1 MSDKPTAAR
10 DAYGHL
16 APKFAQVTDEVLFGD
31 IWRDADLSPRDRSVV
46 TVSSLISLYRI
57 NELPY
62 HVKIALDNGVTKKE
76 IIAMITHLA
85 FYSGWPTAASAMT
98 IANKVFEEAGV

>member
-1 MSDKPTAAR
+1 MPDKPTAAR

-16 APKFAQVTDEVLFGD
+16 APKFAEVTDEVLFGD

-57 NELPY
+57 NELLY
-62 HVKIALDNGVTKKE
+62 RDLRH
-76 IIAMITHLA
+76 
-85 FYSGWPTAASAMT
+85 S
-98 IANKVFEEAGV
+98 

>member
-31 IWRDADLSPRDRSVV
+31 IWRDPDLSPRDRSVV

-62 HVKIALDNGVTKKE
+62 HVKIALDNGVTKRE

-98 IANKVFEEAGV
+98 IANKVFDEAGV

>member
-10 DAYGHL
+10 DAYGQL
-16 APKFAQVTDEVLFGD
+16 APKFAEVTDEVLFGD
-31 IWRDADLSPRDRSVV
+31 IWRQPDLSPRDRSVV

-62 HVKIALDNGVTKKE
+62 HVKIALDNGVTKQE

-98 IANKVFEEAGV
+98 IANKVFTEAGV

>member
-98 IANKVFEEAGV
+98 IANKVFDEAGV

>member
-10 DAYGHL
+10 QAYGHL
-16 APKFAQVTDEVLFGD
+16 APKFAEVTDQVLFGD

>member
-85 FYSGWPTAASAMT
+85 FYSGWPTAASAMS
-98 IANKVFEEAGV
+98 IANKVFDEAGV

>member
-76 IIAMITHLA
+76 IIAMITNLA

-98 IANKVFEEAGV
+98 IANKVFAEAGV

>member
-10 DAYGHL
+10 QAYGHL
-16 APKFAQVTDEVLFGD
+16 APKFAEVTDEVLFGD

-98 IANKVFEEAGV
+98 IANKVFEEAGL

>member
-10 DAYGHL
+10 DAYGHI

-62 HVKIALDNGVTKKE
+62 HVKIALDNGVTKQE

-98 IANKVFEEAGV
+98 IANKVFAEAGV

>member
-10 DAYGHL
+10 NAYGHL
-16 APKFAQVTDEVLFGD
+16 APKFAEVTDEVLFGD
-31 IWRDADLSPRDRSVV
+31 IWRQPGLSPRDRSVV

-62 HVKIALDNGVTKKE
+62 HVK
-76 IIAMITHLA
+76 
-85 FYSGWPTAASAMT
+85 
-98 IANKVFEEAGV
+98 

>member
-98 IANKVFEEAGV
+98 IANKVFAEAGV

>member
-62 HVKIALDNGVTKKE
+62 HIKIALNNGVTKKE

-98 IANKVFEEAGV
+98 IANKVFDEAGV

>member
-98 IANKVFEEAGV
+98 IAKKVFDEAGV

>member
-10 DAYGHL
+10 DAYGHI

-31 IWRDADLSPRDRSVV
+31 IWRDPELSPRDRSVV

-62 HVKIALDNGVTKKE
+62 HIKIALDNGVTKKE

-98 IANKVFEEAGV
+98 IANKAFADAGV

>member
-10 DAYGHL
+10 QAYGHL
-16 APKFAQVTDEVLFGD
+16 APKFAEVTDEVLFGD

-62 HVKIALDNGVTKKE
+62 HVKIALDNGVTKQE

-98 IANKVFEEAGV
+98 IANKVFTEQGI

>member
-10 DAYGHL
+10 NAYGHL
-16 APKFAQVTDEVLFGD
+16 APKFAEITDEVLFGD
-31 IWRDADLSPRDRSVV
+31 IWRDAELSPRDRSVV

-62 HVKIALDNGVTKKE
+62 HVKIALDNGVTKRE
-76 IIAMITHLA
+76 IIAIITHLA

>member
-10 DAYGHL
+10 QAYGHL
-16 APKFAQVTDEVLFGD
+16 APKFAEVTDEVLFGD